1 MAITI
6 ISNFTSGKF
15 YPSANPINCTISS
28 NNSGNCNFR
37 YICDVYVNGIKVF
50 SDKLFP
56 DPSTGYG
63 FFQLSRVLQDYMK
76 TYLQSNT
83 DVQVLTYG
91 ADSSAPSS
99 AINVSCKFG
108 EEYDSSLNCTGTV
121 LQYANLSTS
130 ATFSVYEAA
139 FDYESYPSY
148 DYTKYL
154 VGTTSNTST
163 KFLTNCDREVE
174 VTYNDSFSLDF
185 ISAQSINT
193 NWRVYYT
200 LYYKDGSAG
209 GNYITPGLT
218 LGTRKRFRIQCGP
231 YDFNRYFDSSIINQD
246 VDYYTIQL
254 RYLTTPVTETFTFK
268 VKDPKE
274 FTTRFS
280 FVGLLGGLEHFT
292 FYHRNRKTLDIQRQT
307 YEKVL
312 QQNYSNNWSYRVG
325 DRGTTTYKVL
335 AQETHAVSTFCSK
348 ENSEWLYEMWLSPD
362 VWTYQRPEII
372 NFTVVLDGNWNNPQ
386 PGDNVYLQ
394 VLGDHQIEAGEE
406 YFIIPEYYAGYA
418 ELTGKFSVVSV
429 NGSLINIGANYA
441 TYFPPKAL
449 CGYMYK
455 SENYSR
461 LPIVISDNQ
470 IEVKQKLTRP
480 IEYNLNYKMAYTKNT
495 LRG

>member
-76 TYLQSNT
+76 TYFQASTDSNVIT
-83 DVQVLTYG
+83 FASD
-91 ADSSAPSS
+91 ASAPSAS
-99 AINVSCKFG
+99 INVSCKFG
-108 EEYDSSLNCTGTV
+108 EEYDSSLTCTGTV

-139 FDYESYPSY
+139 FDYEDFPTY

-154 VGTTSNTST
+154 MGTASNQTT
-163 KFLTNCDREVE
+163 KFLTNSPREVE
-174 VTYNDSFSLDF
+174 LTYNDSYSLDF
-185 ISAQSINT
+185 LTSQTINA
-193 NWRVYYT
+193 NYRLYYT
-200 LYYKDGSAG
+200 IYYKDSTIGGS
-209 GNYITPGLT
+209 YILSGS
-218 LGTRKRFRIQCGP
+218 LGSRKRYRLQVGP
-231 YDFNRYFDSSIINQD
+231 YDINKYYDAAVINQD
-246 VDYYTIQL
+246 VDYYTVQL
-254 RYLTTPVTETFTFK
+254 KYNTTPVSEIFTFRL
-268 VKDPKE
+268 KDPKD
-274 FTTRFS
+274 FTTRFG

-292 FYHRNRKTLDIQRQT
+292 FFHRNRKTLDIQRQT

-312 QQNYSNNWSYRVG
+312 QQNYANNWSYKVG
-325 DRGTTTYKVL
+325 DRGTTTYKVM
-335 AQETHAVSTFCSK
+335 AQETHAVGTFCSR

-372 NFTVVLDGNWNNPQ
+372 NFVVVLDGDWNNPQ
-386 PGDNVYLQ
+386 PSDKVYLY
-394 VLGDHQIEAGEE
+394 VEGEHSIEAGES
-406 YFIIPEYYAGYA
+406 YFVLPEWYAGYA
-418 ELTGKFSVVSV
+418 ELIGKFSIVSV
-429 NGSLINIGANYA
+429 TGNLIDIGADYS

-455 SENYSR
+455 AANYSR

-470 IEVKQKLTRP
+470 VEVKQKLTRP